1 MTIRIEAGQV
11 TFIEGISVTVIEVKK
26 DELGMIDYYIE
37 ALENDV
43 VEYIISVNG
52 VPSAWRLFDIGGPR

>member
-11 TFIEGISVTVIEVKK
+11 TFIEGISVTVIEGKK